1 MASGTA
7 GGFLFPLRPPPLPLW
22 HGPCYLLA
30 GMDAVNTLLKQVLDG
45 TTARNRALANNIAN
59 ATTAGYRR
67 RDVEFL
73 TELKSAMKG
82 EHGQDVESWK
92 PSMKTSRRE
101 IPIRLEKEFALLAE
115 NQLLY
120 QTTAEVLSRRYAG
133 LRAAI
138 LGRR

>member
-1 MASGTA
+1 VAD
-7 GGFLFPLRPPPLPLW
+7 
-22 HGPCYLLA
+22 
-30 GMDAVNTLLKQVLDG
+30 MDAVNTLLKQVLDG

-73 TELKSAMKG
+73 SELKSAMKG
-82 EHGQDVESWK
+82 EHGKDVASWK
-92 PSMKTSRRE
+92 PEMKTSRRE

-120 QTTAEVLSRRYAG
+120 QTTAEVLSRRYSG